1 MVGEPTAT
9 AVMRRF
15 HGELLH
21 FDRYLNISKVNV
33 PTYKEALNTEF
44 QETSYLFFDK
54 IFTQG
59 LGVRQILTS
68 TSGFV
73 GTGTAALY
81 GVAAPATGFVE
92 RDLGAQRV
100 GYFLQLPFLA
110 LYGHNADP
118 SPILRGASVNL
129 DVLCAE
135 LGPPAPTIPEI
146 PPLKAGQTNRQR
158 IDALTATCGQSCHN
172 DMINPLGFA
181 FENFDGMGK
190 WRDTENGGL
199 PIDASGSYTFSDGVK
214 RSWTGAAEL
223 MQTLASSPQAH
234 TCYAKKLAS
243 FALQRDIVAS
253 DMPLLSA
260 LTSTSMAST
269 GSVKQVIVDLV
280 RNNAFRTR
288 VGGTP

>member
-1 MVGEPTAT
+1 
-9 AVMRRF
+9 MRRF

-21 FDRYLNISKVNV
+21 FDRYLNISKIGV
-33 PTYKEALNTEF
+33 PTYREALNAEF
-44 QETSYLFFDK
+44 QETSFLFFDK

-73 GTGTAALY
+73 GAGTAALY

-135 LGPPAPTIPEI
+135 LGPPAPVIPEI
-146 PPLKAGQTNRQR
+146 PPLMPGQTNRQR
-158 IDALTATCGQSCHN
+158 IDTLTATCGQSCHN

-199 PIDASGSYTFSDGVK
+199 PIDASGSFTFSDGVK

-243 FALQRDIVAS
+243 FALQRDIVAA
-253 DMPLLSA
+253 DMPLLST